1 MGAIAT
7 FFDMG
12 GRAAFVWP
20 AYGVTV
26 LILVGL
32 LVLSLRTM
40 RARERELG
48 AIERGPRRRDRS
60 RGIPSE

>member
-1 MGAIAT
+1 MGTIAA

-20 AYGVTV
+20 AYGATA
-26 LILVGL
+26 LILIGL

-40 RARERELG
+40 RARERELS
-48 AIERGPRRRDRS
+48 AFERAPRRRDRS
-60 RGIPSE
+60 P